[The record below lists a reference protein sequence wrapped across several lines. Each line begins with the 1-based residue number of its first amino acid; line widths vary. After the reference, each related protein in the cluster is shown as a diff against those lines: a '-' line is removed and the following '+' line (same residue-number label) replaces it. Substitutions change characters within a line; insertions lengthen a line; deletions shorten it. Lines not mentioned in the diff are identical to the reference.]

1 MEDRAYPTQIQE
13 DIEKRVTNY
22 VGFKDSPKD
31 WAIKSGE
38 VNTFL
43 NLRIYLSFM
52 EMNTIKTKDI
62 NGFYR
67 TKHYSDQLRIIERQE
82 KESDLINTQE
92 DIEKAIKRSQE
103 ARARAFQRPLCAV
116 T

>member
-22 VGFKDSPKD
+22 IGFKDSPKD

-43 NLRIYLSFM
+43 KLRIYLSFM
-52 EMNTIKTKDI
+52 EMNTLKTRDLD
-62 NGFYR
+62 GFYTASR
-67 TKHYSDQLRIIERQE
+67 YSKELRGVERQE

-92 DIEKAIKRSQE
+92 DIETAIKRSQE

-116 T
+116 A